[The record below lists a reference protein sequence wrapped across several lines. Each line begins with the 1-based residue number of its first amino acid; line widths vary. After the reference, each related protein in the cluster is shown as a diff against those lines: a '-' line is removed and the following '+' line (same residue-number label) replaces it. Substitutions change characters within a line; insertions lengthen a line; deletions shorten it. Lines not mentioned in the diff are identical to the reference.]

1 MKIMC
6 VVLAA
11 GIGKR
16 MNSSLPK
23 VLHILHGTPMLQ
35 YVLNTLY
42 EFNPLRIVVVAGK
55 HLKEI
60 KESIGDANVISFVQQ
75 KVPMG
80 TGDALLKAW
89 TALKGFQGTVVVV
102 NGDTPLIMSKTLK
115 QFLTLHSKEKNS
127 VSMLSFIAEDPGSY
141 GRVIRDG
148 AGDIISIVEDRD
160 ATERQKKIKEVNSG
174 VYSIET
180 DTLHLLKEIKLNE
193 SKGEY
198 YLTDIIGVAKEKGIK
213 IGAYCIGSEDEFM
226 GVNTKKD
233 FEKVRQLMRDRIIKK
248 WVNRGICFIDT
259 SSVYISTDV
268 KINKG
273 TIIYPNVHLEGNT
286 RIGRGCTIYPN
297 VRVQDS
303 IIGDGVIIK
312 DSTLI
317 EGSLVKRKAS
327 IGPFAHIRPGS
338 EIGEEVKIG
347 NFVEVKKSVIGSHT
361 KASHLT
367 YLGDS
372 KVGKNVNI
380 GAGTITCNYDGYKK
394 HVTIVEDD
402 VFIGSDS
409 QLIAPVKIGKG
420 AYVGAGST
428 ITNDVPSL
436 ALGMGRT
443 RQINIKDW
451 VLRKKLKVKKERSK
465 RAKS

>member
-11 GIGKR
+11 GLGKR
-16 MNSSLPK
+16 MNSFLPK
-23 VLHILHGTPMLQ
+23 VLHTLHGTPMLHH
-35 YVLNTLY
+35 VLNTLY
-42 EFNPLRIVVVAGK
+42 ELNPLRIVVVAGK

-60 KESIGDANVISFVQQ
+60 KESIGDVSVISFVQQ

-174 VYSIET
+174 VYAIET
-180 DTLHLLKEIKLNE
+180 DTPHLLKEIKLNE

-198 YLTDIIGVAKEKGIK
+198 YLTDIIGVAKDKGIK

-233 FEKVRQLMRDRIIKK
+233 FGKVRQLMRDRIIKK

-259 SSVYISTDV
+259 NSVYISTDV
-268 KINKG
+268 KIDKG

-297 VRVQDS
+297 VRIQDS
-303 IIGDGVIIK
+303 IVEDGAIIK

-317 EGSLVKRKAS
+317 EGSVVKRRAS
-327 IGPFAHIRPGS
+327 VGPFAHIRPGS

-347 NFVEVKKSVIGSHT
+347 NFVEVKKSVIGSRT

-372 KVGKNVNI
+372 KIGKNVNI

-394 HVTIVEDD
+394 HVTIIEDN